1 MGIATP
7 KYTISSWAEDGQS
20 VDDNAAAEGVLTI
33 YHIPGH
39 TPDQLAI
46 WDSEER
52 HLFVG
57 DMLYLDAP
65 ILFLRGGSAVHYAQ
79 SLTKLRLL
87 IKGWDSEGAQQ
98 AKISCGHNTSGHNAS
113 TILAD
118 VDEFFWNI
126 REGKVPSIDEGDR
139 YGMRELHLYE
149 VENSRISFLGPRKV
163 FDELLSGD

>member
-1 MGIATP
+1 MGIVTP

-20 VDDNAAAEGVLTI
+20 VVGNALADGVLTI
-33 YHIPGH
+33 YQIPGH

-46 WDSEER
+46 WDAEER

-65 ILFLRGGSAVHYAQ
+65 ILFLRGGSAVDYAQ

-87 IKGWDSEGAQQ
+87 IKGWDLEGAQQ
-98 AKISCGHNTSGHNAS
+98 VKISCGHNTSGHNAW
-113 TILAD
+113 TLLAD
-118 VDEFFWNI
+118 VDEFLWKI

-139 YGMRELHLYE
+139 YGMRDLQLYA
-149 VENSRISFLGPRKV
+149 VENSRISFLGPREV